1 MTPSP
6 NHNSV
11 FVFGQLKLASSLA
24 IEILSSY
31 SEDSKKVSYKTG
43 KVVLPEFLILGNVI
57 LEVTSQ
63 TNRFQ

>member
-1 MTPSP
+1 
-6 NHNSV
+6 
-11 FVFGQLKLASSLA
+11 LA

-31 SEDSKKVSYKTG
+31 SENSKKVSDETG
-43 KVVLPEFLILGNVI
+43 KVVLPEFLVLGNVI

>member
-6 NHNSV
+6 KPNSV
-11 FVFGQLKLASSLA
+11 CVFGQLKLAHRLS
-24 IEILSSY
+24 IGILSSY
-31 SEDSKKVSYKTG
+31 SEDSKKVSDQTG
-43 KVVLPEFLILGNVI
+43 KVVLPEFLVLGNVI